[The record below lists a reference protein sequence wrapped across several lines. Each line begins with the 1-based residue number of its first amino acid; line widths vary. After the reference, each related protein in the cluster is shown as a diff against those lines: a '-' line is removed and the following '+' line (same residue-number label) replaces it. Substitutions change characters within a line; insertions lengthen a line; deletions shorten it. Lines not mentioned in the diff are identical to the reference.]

1 MSPRFLPPLLLV
13 FSATLVGASTARA
26 DGVPPSAATPA
37 QRHLAVT
44 HFLRGKELMSKAR
57 YEEAIAEF
65 RSSHEIVASPNVSL
79 QVARCLRAENRLVD
93 AYEEFGRASLEA
105 VELASEKRY
114 NEAFD
119 AANEER
125 AEIAPLLGFVTL
137 RIGNPT
143 EGTRVTIA
151 GDEIRR
157 SAWSEARAVAPG
169 TPEILVETPG
179 HKPIKR
185 ELKIAA
191 GAKIALE
198 IDAQSGAP
206 EASEAPPR
214 EAPPPAQRTGNTNLL
229 WASYGA
235 AGVGVTGLVTFTV
248 AALVANSTFN
258 DLKNTCGNARCPPSK
273 ASEISAGEGQQA
285 VANVALVFGIL
296 GVATAGSLFV
306 LARPAP
312 GVVSQTAI
320 AVWPGGV
327 GVVGAW
333 R

>member
-1 MSPRFLPPLLLV
+1 MNK
-13 FSATLVGASTARA
+13 G
-26 DGVPPSAATPA
+26 
-37 QRHLAVT
+37 
-44 HFLRGKELMSKAR
+44 R

-65 RSSHEIVASPNVSL
+65 RASHQIVTSPNVSL
-79 QVARCLRAENRLVD
+79 QVARCLRAENRLVE
-93 AYEEFGRASLEA
+93 AYEEFGHASLEA

-114 NEAFD
+114 NEAFE

-125 AEIAPLLGFVTL
+125 AEIAPKLGFVTL
-137 RIGNPT
+137 RIGSPA

-157 SAWSEARAVAPG
+157 SAWTDARAVAPG
-169 TPEILVETPG
+169 APEVLVTTPG

-185 ELKIAA
+185 GLKIAA
-191 GAKIALE
+191 GDKIALE
-198 IDAQSGAP
+198 IDAQSGALQ
-206 EASEAPPR
+206 ASEAPRR
-214 EAPPPAQRTGNTNLL
+214 EAPAPPTPQASNTTLL

-235 AGVGVTGLVTFTV
+235 AGVGVAGLVTFTV
-248 AALVANSTFN
+248 AGLLANSTFN
-258 DLKNTCGNARCPPSK
+258 DLKSGCGDARCPPSK
-273 ASEISAGEGQQA
+273 ASEISAGRGQQA
-285 VANVALVFGIL
+285 VANVGLVFGIL

-306 LARPAP
+306 LSRPRP
-312 GVVSQTAI
+312 GAVSQTAI